1 VRYHNRQ
8 KRGLDQE
15 RYLDA
20 IADLGGSDATPDEVA
35 AFREVEEMI
44 GGFSQEE
51 QQIIH
56 LRLESYTNQEIAKQL
71 QCSERTV
78 RRLMSRIRERFK
90 QEVGLELGDC

>member
-1 VRYHNRQ
+1 
-8 KRGLDQE
+8 
-15 RYLDA
+15 
-20 IADLGGSDATPDEVA
+20 
-35 AFREVEEMI
+35 EEMI

-56 LRLESYTNQEIAKQL
+56 LRLENYTNQEIANQL

-90 QEVGLELGDC
+90 EEVGLELGDS